1 MSIQKINRTIGRRGL
16 KKTSNIELDIKAI
29 KTAYRR
35 YAQVYDFYFGAIFN
49 PGRRSVI
56 ERMNLATGDRILEVG
71 VGTGL
76 SLPIYPSDVK
86 IAGIDISPEMLDQ
99 ARKRKEKCNLDH
111 VETLDI
117 MDAEA
122 MDFPDNSFD
131 KVVAMYVASVV
142 PNPRR
147 LINEMK
153 RVCKPEGEI
162 FIVNHFRHGNP
173 LIGKI
178 ECMVAPLSKH
188 LGFRPNFCLEEFIED
203 TSLELIEKSPVNMF
217 GYWTLLRARNN
228 KAVQKTLKKD
238 VRAADRP
245 PRLKTKRR

>member
-1 MSIQKINRTIGRRGL
+1 MSIQKTTRIGRRGN
-16 KKTSNIELDIKAI
+16 KKSPGMDLDIKAI
-29 KTAYRR
+29 QRAYRR

-56 ERMNLATGDRILEVG
+56 ERMNLGRGDRILEVG

-76 SLPIYPSDVK
+76 SLPLYPCDVK
-86 IAGIDISPEMLDQ
+86 IAGIDISPEMLEI
-99 ARKRKEKCNLDH
+99 ARKRKERCGFNH
-111 VETLDI
+111 VEGLDI

-122 MDFPDNSFD
+122 MTFPDDSFD

-142 PNPRR
+142 PNPKC

-188 LGFRPNFCLEEFIED
+188 LGFRPNFCLEDFLQD

-228 KAVQKTLKKD
+228 KLVQKACNCEK
-238 VRAADRP
+238 A
-245 PRLKTKRR
+245 PRGARLINAKR

>member
-1 MSIQKINRTIGRRGL
+1 MSIQKTNRTIGRHGL
-16 KKTSNIELDIKAI
+16 KKTSNVELDIKAI
-29 KTAYRR
+29 KKAYRR

-56 ERMNLATGDRILEVG
+56 ERMNLAMGERILEVG

-76 SLPIYPSDVK
+76 SLPIYPSYVK
-86 IAGIDISPEMLDQ
+86 ITGIDISPEMLEQ
-99 ARKRKEKCNLDH
+99 ARKRKEKYNLDH
-111 VETLDI
+111 VEKLDI

-142 PNPRR
+142 PNPMS

-153 RVCKPEGEI
+153 RVCKSEGEI
-162 FIVNHFRHGNP
+162 FIVNHFRHNNP

-178 ECMVAPLSKH
+178 ECMVAPLSKY

-203 TSLELIEKSPVNMF
+203 TGLELIEKSPVNMF

-228 KAVQKTLKKD
+228 KTVQTTLKKD
-238 VRAADRP
+238 VKVTSGLRA
-245 PRLKTKRR
+245 

>member
-1 MSIQKINRTIGRRGL
+1 MSIQKTNRIIGRRGL
-16 KKTSNIELDIKAI
+16 KKASNIDLDIKAI

-56 ERMNLATGDRILEVG
+56 ERMNLGKGDRILEVG

-76 SLPIYPSDVK
+76 SLTIYPCDVK

-99 ARKRKEKCNLDH
+99 ARKRKEKCGLEH
-111 VETLDI
+111 VETLEI

-122 MDFPDNSFD
+122 MTFPDDSFD

-188 LGFRPNFCLEEFIED
+188 LGFRPNFCLEDFLED
-203 TSLELIEKSPVNMF
+203 TSLELIEKSPVNIF

-228 KAVQKTLKKD
+228 KTAKKTAQPGVK
-238 VRAADRP
+238 AAGRSP
-245 PRLKTKRR
+245 HLKTKRR

>member
-1 MSIQKINRTIGRRGL
+1 T
-16 KKTSNIELDIKAI
+16 
-29 KTAYRR
+29 
-35 YAQVYDFYFGAIFN
+35 
-49 PGRRSVI
+49 
-56 ERMNLATGDRILEVG
+56 
-71 VGTGL
+71 
-76 SLPIYPSDVK
+76 
-86 IAGIDISPEMLDQ
+86 
-99 ARKRKEKCNLDH
+99 
-111 VETLDI
+111 
-117 MDAEA
+117 
-122 MDFPDNSFD
+122 FPDNSFD

-142 PNPRR
+142 PNPKR

-188 LGFRPNFCLEEFIED
+188 LGFRPNFCLDDFIKD

-228 KAVQKTLKKD
+228 KGIQKTHHHRQGKAR
-238 VRAADRP
+238 VS
-245 PRLKTKRR
+245 

>member
-1 MSIQKINRTIGRRGL
+1 MSTQKTNRIIGRRGL
-16 KKTSNIELDIKAI
+16 KKASNIDLDIKAI

-56 ERMNLATGDRILEVG
+56 ERMNLVAGERILEVG

-76 SLPIYPSDVK
+76 SLPIYPCNVK
-86 IAGIDISPEMLDQ
+86 ITGIDISPEMLDQ
-99 ARKRKEKCNLDH
+99 ARKRKEKCNLNH

-122 MDFPDNSFD
+122 MDFPDDSFD

-142 PNPRR
+142 PNPMR

-162 FIVNHFRHGNP
+162 FIVNHFRNGNP

-228 KAVQKTLKKD
+228 KMAKKTPQTGAK
-238 VRAADRP
+238 AAGRSP
-245 PRLKTKRR
+245 HLKTKRR

>member
-1 MSIQKINRTIGRRGL
+1 MPFQKTGRIVRRGQ
-16 KKTSNIELDIKAI
+16 KKTANIDLDINAI
-29 KTAYRR
+29 KKAYRR

-56 ERMNLATGDRILEVG
+56 ERMNLSNGDRILEVG

-76 SLPIYPSDVK
+76 SLLIYPRNVR
-86 IAGIDISPEMLDQ
+86 ITGIDISPEMLEQ
-99 ARKRKEKCNLDH
+99 ARKRKEKCGLDH
-111 VETLDI
+111 VESLEI

-122 MDFPDNSFD
+122 MTFPDNSFD

-142 PNPRR
+142 PNPKR

-188 LGFRPNFCLEEFIED
+188 LGFRPNFCLDDFIKD

-228 KAVQKTLKKD
+228 KGIQKTHHHRQGKAR
-238 VRAADRP
+238 VS
-245 PRLKTKRR
+245 